1 MPHSLPLENIFKHR
15 NQNLLLDFTNCILV
29 VTVVGKR
36 VKHALASPPTVG
48 QWASCGFSCYYLCFI
63 IHSTD
68 VNTTLY
74 TFESD
79 LSLE

>member
-1 MPHSLPLENIFKHR
+1 MYI
-15 NQNLLLDFTNCILV
+15 TNCILV

-63 IHSTD
+63 IHYLFIPLMSIQHCI
-68 VNTTLY
+68 L
-74 TFESD
+74 
-79 LSLE
+79 LSLTLV

>member
-1 MPHSLPLENIFKHR
+1 MYI
-15 NQNLLLDFTNCILV
+15 TNCILV